1 MFIADEYEANSID
14 GQQLQIIEKLNT
26 NQKISSS
33 QVWNLIAYLDK
44 NPATNL
50 PKDGILQMLNCNEVF
65 IRNRVALVV
74 LKHSFST
81 NFEVLKTIFGDEHP
95 SVIFEGI
102 KGAILGFPDYTEEEQ
117 GKIKPYLITAL
128 SNPFVVIRASN
139 LLTTFAIDYGS
150 ESINWNDLDEEKKKA
165 RWNLWGELFPI
176 FLNNYPENLRFS
188 NSGRFGATLNESE
201 KYISGAQGLNICNTY
216 YNWLDRFLETRVPDT
231 HEFGLLPYLLKVT
244 DGDKGI
250 RFDLFKKIF
259 THTDTHFVTYSL
271 AWCIDAWERLTQ
283 EEIDYIL
290 NLLRGGRNDTRWLL
304 AVSLTQYHV
313 PKEIQNIIFGNPD
326 QFKEDIEVIIRSLD
340 PKLLHDCLNVFCG
353 YPQPLSW
360 LGLSNNGN
368 TLWFKI
374 IKWILTNK
382 HPVGFDICLEEN
394 KTDYTFKAGKSILEF
409 FPADSAA
416 KLRGARRHVLFINEC
431 NNVDYESFL
440 QLDVRTR
447 KHTILDFNPVR
458 RFWVHDKLIPS
469 LQDNEHLFVKSTYTD
484 NRFLTAEEKANIERR
499 RNNANWWK
507 IYGEGEIGTTE
518 GLIFNNWSIIQTP
531 SISSLPNREGERQET
546 DKGVSILPGNLLGY
560 GLDFGFSHS
569 PTALVQVNEFNGE
582 LYVRELLYRSNMQN
596 DEIFDFA
603 QKNIDLKAMTIAD
616 SAEPKSISYL
626 RYKGWHG
633 LKAAEKGPDSVMFGI
648 NLLLD
653 RKINV
658 TRDSLNLIK
667 ELRQYMWDTNHDGEF
682 VQRPVKDF
690 DHAIDALRYVYSEPK
705 KRKFLFA

>member
-1 MFIADEYEANSID
+1 MTFNDKIYGANRSGNRYIIHQGGTGSGKTFSIMQYLLTYAYKHN
-14 GQQLQIIEKLNT
+14 GSII
-26 NQKISSS
+26 S
-33 QVWNLIAYLDK
+33 
-44 NPATNL
+44 
-50 PKDGILQMLNCNEVF
+50 
-65 IRNRVALVV
+65 VV
-74 LKHSFST
+74 SETFPHLKRGAMRD
-81 NFEVLKTIFGDEHP
+81 LKTIID
-95 SVIFEGI
+95 
-102 KGAILGFPDYTEEEQ
+102 LQ
-117 GKIKPYLITAL
+117 G
-128 SNPFVVIRASN
+128 
-139 LLTTFAIDYGS
+139 
-150 ESINWNDLDEEKKKA
+150 WN
-165 RWNLWGELFPI
+165 
-176 FLNNYPENLRFS
+176 
-188 NSGRFGATLNESE
+188 
-201 KYISGAQGLNICNTY
+201 
-216 YNWLDRFLETRVPDT
+216 
-231 HEFGLLPYLLKVT
+231 
-244 DGDKGI
+244 
-250 RFDLFKKIF
+250 
-259 THTDTHFVTYSL
+259 
-271 AWCIDAWERLTQ
+271 
-283 EEIDYIL
+283 
-290 NLLRGGRNDTRWLL
+290 
-304 AVSLTQYHV
+304 
-313 PKEIQNIIFGNPD
+313 NII
-326 QFKEDIEVIIRSLD
+326 
-340 PKLLHDCLNVFCG
+340 
-353 YPQPLSW
+353 
-360 LGLSNNGN
+360 
-368 TLWFKI
+368 
-374 IKWILTNK
+374 
-382 HPVGFDICLEEN
+382 EEN

-416 KLRGARRHVLFINEC
+416 KVRGARRHVLFINEC

-458 RFWVHDKLIPS
+458 RFWVHDKLIAS

-518 GLIFNNWSIIQTP
+518 GLVFSNWEIVPAAP
-531 SISSLPNREGERQET
+531 SKSPPLGEISNSSSDSFPNGEGRDGASLPGA
-546 DKGVSILPGNLLGY
+546 LLGY